1 MESFTLKV
9 ADLAKAR
16 SEVDPRVE
24 ALRAMHWLSRHL
36 YGFILLSEQLE
47 GAVELSGF
55 LQRDSKEAEAAE
67 AKLADLKA
75 AIATAEVEETRQAAA
90 FLQTRRAREDALEA
104 LEKKAAG
111 LAGAG
116 ARIDRLNAQEESI
129 AQQRARLT
137 ELSNDIDRRQESLAI
152 LHREVLQGTN
162 LAEQRSRLQEMGADL
177 ESREARVAEMH
188 KQIHQMMKERTNDEE
203 PIPAAGGE

>member
-67 AKLADLKA
+67 AKLADLKS

-90 FLQTRRAREDALEA
+90 FLETRRKREDALEE

-116 ARIDRLNAQEESI
+116 ARIDRLAAQEAAIE
-129 AQQRARLT
+129 QQRARLAQMT
-137 ELSNDIDRRQESLAI
+137 ESIDQREASLTQI
-152 LHREVLQGTN
+152 HREILQGETI
-162 LAEQRSRLQEMGADL
+162 AAQRDRLLEMRSDL
-177 ESREARVAEMH
+177 ESRETRVAEMH
-188 KQIHQMMKERTNDEE
+188 RQVHQMMKETDHDNDS
-203 PIPAAGGE
+203 